1 MEEWLTE
8 VQVPHGPWPDGS
20 PELAPDEVG
29 PVVHVRPRQS
39 QWGPEGG
46 EILYLVM
53 VNLSKLFPCE
63 DKAAPSYSPA
73 GSGQGEY
80 FHLKQTF
87 MFSFNQQ

>member
-39 QWGPEGG
+39 QWGPEEG
-46 EILYLVM
+46 EILYL
-53 VNLSKLFPCE
+53 VNLSKLFPMKIRRPLLILQQE
-63 DKAAPSYSPA
+63 VAKANI
-73 GSGQGEY
+73 
-80 FHLKQTF
+80 FI
-87 MFSFNQQ
+87 